1 MRNWVSFMSYD
12 EPLEVIYAKD
22 KENILSKSLDQ
33 QNKLVKFLAEQTMT
47 SKEETTLMNAGEINS
62 RNKLNA
68 TVNNNPVKGDI
79 DCLIFF
85 NPIDYHNSFDTFNF
99 HSHHMN
105 DFYF

>member
-1 MRNWVSFMSYD
+1 
-12 EPLEVIYAKD
+12 
-22 KENILSKSLDQ
+22 
-33 QNKLVKFLAEQTMT
+33 MT

-68 TVNNNPVKGDI
+68 TVNNNNMVKGDI

-105 DFYF
+105 DFYFQGPILTSFDQYEQFTRIFDDSLFSKFDSYHLTTESTLE